1 VENPKPFLAIV
12 IREYG
17 LALFHSTCAGVIQSG
32 TSAVEQCQA
41 IRINI
46 LTNYHM
52 TYLIIGGS
60 SGIGRAL
67 VDQLLV
73 EGHNVHVWAREP
85 RDLPAQVTFTA
96 YDVVGEVDPPK
107 DMVPAELHGLV
118 YCPGS
123 INLKSFRSLKAP
135 AFREAFELNVVG
147 AVRCLQAVERP
158 LKKSGRGS
166 VVFFSTVAVQRGMP
180 FHAGI
185 AAAKGAIEGLTRSLA
200 AEYAPAIRV
209 NAIAPSLTD
218 TPLAEKLL
226 GTDEKRQASADR
238 HPLKRV
244 AEASEIAAMAAF
256 LLSEKAAFV
265 TGQVM
270 GMDGGLGAI

>member
-1 VENPKPFLAIV
+1 MAN
-12 IREYG
+12 
-17 LALFHSTCAGVIQSG
+17 
-32 TSAVEQCQA
+32 
-41 IRINI
+41 
-46 LTNYHM
+46 
-52 TYLIIGGS
+52 YLIIGGS

-67 VDQLLV
+67 VDELLG
-73 EGHNVHVWAREP
+73 EGHAVHVWARER
-85 RDLPAQVTFTA
+85 RDLPTQVHFTS
-96 YDVVGEVDPPK
+96 YDVVGEEDPPK
-107 DMVPAELHGLV
+107 ASIPDQLDGLV

-123 INLKSFRSLKAP
+123 IDLKSFRSLKAP

-147 AVRCLQAVERP
+147 AVRCLQAAERP
-158 LKKSGRGS
+158 LKKSGQGA

-180 FHAGI
+180 FHAGV
-185 AAAKGAIEGLTRSLA
+185 AAAKGALEGLTRSLA

-226 GTDEKRQASADR
+226 ATEDKRQASANR

-244 AEASEIAAMAAF
+244 ADASEIAAMAAF

-265 TGQVM
+265 TGQVI
-270 GMDGGLGAI
+270 GMDGGLSAV

>member
-1 VENPKPFLAIV
+1 MA
-12 IREYG
+12 
-17 LALFHSTCAGVIQSG
+17 S
-32 TSAVEQCQA
+32 
-41 IRINI
+41 
-46 LTNYHM
+46 
-52 TYLIIGGS
+52 YLIIGGS

-67 VDQLLV
+67 VDQLLN
-73 EGHNVHVWAREP
+73 EGHTLSVWAREA
-85 RDLPAQVTFTA
+85 RDLPPGVAFTA
-96 YDVVGEVDPPK
+96 YDVVGEADPPK
-107 DMVPAELHGLV
+107 EALPEELDGLV

-123 INLKSFRSLKAP
+123 IDLKSFRSLKPP

-147 AVRCLQAVERP
+147 AVRCLQVAERA
-158 LKKSGRGS
+158 LKKSGEAA

-180 FHAGI
+180 FHAGV

-226 GTDEKRQASADR
+226 ATADKRAASAER

-244 AEASEIAAMAAF
+244 AAAEEIAAMAAF
-256 LLSEKAAFV
+256 LLSDKAAFV
-265 TGQVM
+265 TGQVI

>member
-1 VENPKPFLAIV
+1 MAN
-12 IREYG
+12 
-17 LALFHSTCAGVIQSG
+17 
-32 TSAVEQCQA
+32 
-41 IRINI
+41 
-46 LTNYHM
+46 
-52 TYLIIGGS
+52 YLIIGGS

-67 VDQLLV
+67 VDNLLR
-73 EGHNVHVWAREP
+73 EGHSVSVWAREQ
-85 RDLPAQVTFTA
+85 RDLPASVAFTT
-96 YDVVGEVDPPK
+96 YDVTGETDPDK
-107 DMVPAELHGLV
+107 SAVPDGLDGLV

-147 AVRCLQAVERP
+147 AVRCLQACERS
-158 LKKSGRGS
+158 LKKSDKAS

-180 FHAGI
+180 FHAGV

-200 AEYAPAIRV
+200 AEYAPAVRV

-226 GTDEKRQASADR
+226 ATEEKRQASADR

-244 AEASEIAAMAAF
+244 ASAGEIAAMAAF
-256 LLSEKAAFV
+256 LLSDEAAFI
-265 TGQVM
+265 TGQVIK
-270 GMDGGLGAI
+270 MDGGLGAI